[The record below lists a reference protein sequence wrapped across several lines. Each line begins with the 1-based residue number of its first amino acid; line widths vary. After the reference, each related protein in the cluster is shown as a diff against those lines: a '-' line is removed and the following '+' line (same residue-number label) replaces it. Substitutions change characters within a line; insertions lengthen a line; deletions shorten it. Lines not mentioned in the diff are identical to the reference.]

1 MLLDLRLSQESGL
14 DLLEEILRLAPR
26 TAVVMVTAYA
36 SIETA
41 VEAMRRG
48 AFDYLPKPCTPD
60 QVLAKIEKVRM
71 LEQRVAELESRAGP
85 EDDLTSRSPAMQKA
99 LEVLFKA
106 SVLLLGESGTG
117 KSVLARAAHRRS
129 PRRAVAFVTVSC
141 PSLSRELLESD
152 LFGHVKGAFTGAHAE
167 TQGKVAA
174 ADGGTLFLD
183 EIGEMPLEMLA
194 EPSRVNKRSLV
205 SRS

>member
-60 QVLAKIEKVRM
+60 QVRQLLAKIEKVRM

-106 SVLLLGESGTG
+106 SESEATILLLGRERDGQKRAG
-117 KSVLARAAHRRS
+117 ARSTS
-129 PRRAVAFVTVSC
+129 PAPPGAPR
-141 PSLSRELLESD
+141 PS
-152 LFGHVKGAFTGAHAE
+152 
-167 TQGKVAA
+167 
-174 ADGGTLFLD
+174 
-183 EIGEMPLEMLA
+183 
-194 EPSRVNKRSLV
+194 
-205 SRS
+205 